1 MDSMVEK
8 AMKEHSRKKSQFE
21 AVQSNL
27 GLIFDKEDVNQI
39 TKDVMKKVFAQKHQ
53 NNNAQQQLQ
62 ELEHF
67 EQVFSLKIIS
77 SEF

>member
-1 MDSMVEK
+1 
-8 AMKEHSRKKSQFE
+8 MKEHSRKKSQFE